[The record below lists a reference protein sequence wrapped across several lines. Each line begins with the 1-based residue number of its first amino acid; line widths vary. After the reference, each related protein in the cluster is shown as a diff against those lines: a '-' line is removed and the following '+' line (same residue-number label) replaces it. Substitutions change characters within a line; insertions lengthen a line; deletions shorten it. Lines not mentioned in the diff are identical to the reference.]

1 MRSILIGIIQLYRWF
16 VSPMLG
22 PNCRFYPTCSCYA
35 QESIRRHGA
44 LRGSWLGARRI
55 LRCHPWH
62 PGGYDPVPDAIPPL
76 WKRTSHG

>member
-1 MRSILIGIIQLYRWF
+1 MRTLLIGLIQLYRWF
-16 VSPMLG
+16 LSPMLG
-22 PNCRFYPTCSCYA
+22 PNCRYYPTCSCYT
-35 QESIRRHGA
+35 QESISRHGA

-62 PGGYDPVPDAIPPL
+62 PGGYDPVPEVVPPI